1 MNKFL
6 RRFVSNNRADR
17 ITNNLFFKYG
27 MGCLS
32 LIFILLCLG
41 GMLLMNSW
49 LTK

>member
-17 ITNNLFFKYG
+17 ITNNLFFKFG

-32 LIFILLCLG
+32 LIFILVCMGSLV
-41 GMLLMNSW
+41 LLYFW
-49 LTK
+49 TGK